1 MANEEVNPAEAAA
14 EEILKR
20 AADDIRAESC
30 PQGKDCA
37 VHFRVNEEFV
47 KDEYEYARL
56 ITYMGEYVVITD
68 DNPEAVSVVALI
80 QAALNGKP
88 LTPDRWE
95 TSIYHIGEG
104 TISDLSDKTV
114 EERRQSLRYHST
126 HDDWSLVPEAHHS
139 VVSALEAGLI
149 DVSKPVDL

>member
-88 LTPDRWE
+88 LTPDRWDDFAALFGPQGACYGSWC
-95 TSIYHIGEG
+95 TSF
-104 TISDLSDKTV
+104 
-114 EERRQSLRYHST
+114 R
-126 HDDWSLVPEAHHS
+126 
-139 VVSALEAGLI
+139 VSAKERQAMNANAKRMFMRDCVAEGFRA
-149 DVSKPVDL
+149 